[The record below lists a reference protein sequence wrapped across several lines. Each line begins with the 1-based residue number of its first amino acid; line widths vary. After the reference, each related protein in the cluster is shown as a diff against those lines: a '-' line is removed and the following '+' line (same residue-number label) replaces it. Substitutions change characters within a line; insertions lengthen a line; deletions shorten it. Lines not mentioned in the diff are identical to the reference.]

1 MIILYAYHKDG
12 TQGFVVDSS
21 KLVND
26 VKLQHKYKNIES
38 KQLQKDSINLKNNGF
53 EVTIL
58 PNPEEENIKKLVERN
73 KKVYNAI
80 ENIAKRMKYHII
92 PCIQDIDFPTSL
104 CIAVINT
111 KSGNV
116 NCLDIVEN
124 ELYIGRTNLSMF
136 DSGMLTVF
144 NADGKINKDI
154 ITVMQNI

>member
-1 MIILYAYHKDG
+1 MIILYAYRKDG

-58 PNPEEENIKKLVERN
+58 PNPEEETIKKLVERN
-73 KKVYNAI
+73 KKVYSAI

-92 PCIQDIDFPTSL
+92 S
-104 CIAVINT
+104 
-111 KSGNV
+111 
-116 NCLDIVEN
+116 CL
-124 ELYIGRTNLSMF
+124 
-136 DSGMLTVF
+136 
-144 NADGKINKDI
+144 
-154 ITVMQNI
+154 